1 VKWFYETHQSTSQH
15 NNYAEPLHMS
25 KKIDILGE
33 QHIPAEGVLVIPG
46 RLNHREALHLEKVFS
61 GRNVTWLCEENIVLD
76 KATRSHLERDDAT
89 AVAFSADDAAPAAIG
104 ETLQDNLK
112 NGGVIIFLPGEV
124 CAHDGE
130 SCHITA
136 NILKQLCSL
145 KLPVLPVSLTRPSE
159 TCLST
164 EHTGRLADST
174 LSFSKLIPAQEVS
187 AAAWREG
194 LLAAEEIAFSS
205 RDFLNSSLA
214 LTLLAGLKKHG
225 STTQLFDGTDDSA
238 TSFDKLLGAALAFS
252 AEIKKQTRKKRVGI
266 LLPPGKGGMVANL
279 AVLFAGKIPV
289 NINFTSSHE
298 AVHSSI
304 RQADVDKFITADPF
318 VRKIASFPWPPNR
331 DLIFIERTLPTIKKK
346 IIRWVIL
353 SKILPT
359 SMIARILGI
368 GKDRGD
374 DEAILLFT
382 SGSSGEPKGVPL
394 SHRNVLANVCQ
405 FGSRL
410 HLGHEAKILG
420 CLPLFH
426 SFGCTVTLWYPCIE
440 GVNLV
445 TYPSPLETKRLA
457 ELIEMHKVNL
467 LLSTPTFL
475 RGYMRRVKPEQL
487 KPLDYVV
494 TGAEKLPHTLA
505 KSFEEKFG
513 IMPLEGYGL
522 TETSPATN
530 VNLPDLENNGGT
542 AAIKSNQIGSVGK
555 FLPGIAVKITNPATG
570 KPTPVDT
577 QGTIWLKGSNIFPGY
592 LNNEE
597 KTKEVIIDGWFNTGD
612 IGRLDDDG
620 FLYIEGRLSRFSK
633 IGGEMVPHETVEAA
647 ITKVLGLD
655 GETERKIAV
664 VGIPDEQKGEAIAL
678 LTTIC
683 GETRE
688 QECIDL
694 RYKLMD
700 EGLPSLWCP
709 KTFIPTEEIPI
720 LASGKLDIK
729 GCQQL
734 AEG

>member
-1 VKWFYETHQSTSQH
+1 
-15 NNYAEPLHMS
+15 MS
-25 KKIDILGE
+25 KKIDLLGKE
-33 QHIPAEGVLVIPG
+33 HIPSEGVLVIPG
-46 RLNHREALHLEKVFS
+46 RLDHAETLHLEQVFS
-61 GRNVTWLCEENIVLD
+61 GRKVTWLCEENVVLD
-76 KATRSHLERDDAT
+76 AATRIMLEKEDTT
-89 AVAFSADDAAPAAIG
+89 AVAFSANDAAPAAIG
-104 ETLQDNLK
+104 ETLKDHLMDD
-112 NGGVIIFLPGEV
+112 GVIIFIPGEV
-124 CAHDGE
+124 SAHGGE
-130 SCHITA
+130 SSHIPSPV
-136 NILKQLCSL
+136 LKQLCSL
-145 KLPVLPVSLTRPSE
+145 DLPVLPVSVTRPEE
-159 TCLST
+159 TALGIEKT
-164 EHTGRLADST
+164 HKLATSVF
-174 LSFSKLIPAQEVS
+174 SFSRLIPAKDTS
-187 AAAWREG
+187 PAAWREG
-194 LLAAEEIAFSS
+194 LMSAEEAAFSA
-205 RDFLNSSLA
+205 REFLNGSLPVA
-214 LTLLAGLKKHG
+214 LLAGLKKYG
-225 STTQLFDGTDDSA
+225 SSTQLFDGTDDSA
-238 TSFDKLLGAALAFS
+238 TSFDKLLGAAIAFS
-252 AEIKKQTRKKRVGI
+252 LEIKKQTKKKRVGI
-266 LLPPGKGGMVANL
+266 LLPPGKGGLVANL

-289 NINFTSSHE
+289 NINFTSSHD
-298 AVHSSI
+298 AVQSSI
-304 RQADVDKFITADPF
+304 RQSGVDKFITADPF
-318 VRKIASFPWPPNR
+318 VRKIPSFPWPPNR
-331 DLIFIERTLPTIKKK
+331 DLIFIERTLPVIKKK

-359 SMIARILGI
+359 SIIAKMLGI
-368 GKDRGD
+368 GAEKGD

-394 SHRNVLANVCQ
+394 SHRNMLANVCQ

-410 HLGHEAKILG
+410 RLNHDAKILG

-457 ELIEMHKVNL
+457 ELIEMHQVNM

-487 KPLDYVV
+487 KSLDYVV
-494 TGAEKLPHTLA
+494 TGAEKLPESLA
-505 KSFEEKFG
+505 TSFNEKFG
-513 IMPLEGYGL
+513 ILPLEGYGL

-530 VNLPDLENNGGT
+530 VNLPEPEADGK
-542 AAIKSNQIGSVGK
+542 APVIPANQFGSVGK

-570 KPTPVDT
+570 EPAPVDT
-577 QGTIWLKGSNIFPGY
+577 QGTIWLRGSNVFPGY

-612 IGRLDDDG
+612 IGRLDDEG

-633 IGGEMVPHETVEAA
+633 IGGEMVPHEVVEAA

-709 KTFIPTEEIPI
+709 KVFIPTEEIPM

-734 AEG
+734 AEEG